1 MDSLLQVLKKKSDF
15 WLLTLYPATWLNLCS
30 SNSFLMNSLIR
41 VLHIELCHLWIKR
54 IYFFHSYMDAFKIS
68 FSWVIALTILNG
80 SGENGHSCLVFDL
93 REKLS
98 IFQDDRFFFL
108 NWPLSCWESSLFF
121 LVFYNSFCF
130 YSLLEVVSW
139 SLQQFCRTIS
149 VFKAV
154 SVCFMYFVSGIY
166 QLWLLYSLEDAIGF
180 RMCFNLINVQ
190 FNYYNC

>member
-1 MDSLLQVLKKKSDF
+1 MLLKFPFLE
-15 WLLTLYPATWLNLCS
+15 WLLWLYWMAVVKMGILVLFLILEK
-30 SNSFLMNSLIR
+30 SFQS
-41 VLHIELCHLWIKR
+41 
-54 IYFFHSYMDAFKIS
+54 FKM
-68 FSWVIALTILNG
+68 T
-80 SGENGHSCLVFDL
+80 D
-93 REKLS
+93 
-98 IFQDDRFFFL
+98 FFL